1 MFHSIPQKRLLLYL
15 LLAGLLPIAFAW
27 LTFSSQMDANQQL
40 QRLLWNV
47 QEQALSHEKKQ
58 SLNMAIRNHYRDADH
73 FYIDKHLETIILL
86 EPEIESLKKM
96 MDNPNYNEDENAKK
110 RLETLTGPS
119 NKISFTEGVVQSSP
133 VFQEVT
139 ETLVHPVE
147 ADMADIRD
155 ILCLTEGV
163 AIGSCTPPPSR
174 PQLIILDFKI
184 DKKSVSDNNEVFL
197 LNMKLLKREF
207 L

>member
-1 MFHSIPQKRLLLYL
+1 MFHAIPQKRLLLYL

-27 LTFSSQMDANQQL
+27 LTFSSQLDANQQL
-40 QRLLWNV
+40 QRLLWSV
-47 QEQALSHEKKQ
+47 QEQAYTHEKKQ

-73 FYIDKHLETIILL
+73 FYIDKYLETTTLL
-86 EPEIESLKKM
+86 EPEIDSLKNM
-96 MDNPNYNEDENAKK
+96 VANPNFNDDENVKK
-110 RLETLTGPS
+110 RLEELTGPA

-147 ADMADIRD
+147 ADASDIRE
-155 ILCLTEGV
+155 ILCFTEGV
-163 AIGSCTPPPSR
+163 AMEGCTPPPNR
-174 PQLIILDFKI
+174 PQLIVLDFKI
-184 DKKSVSDNNEVFL
+184 DKKNVTDNNEVFL
-197 LNMKLLKREF
+197 LNLKLLKREF